1 MEKIPGFTDRL
12 KYLLDT
18 RFQGNRSLF
27 AKTVGVSEA
36 KLRTYE
42 TGVCPGGDTIV
53 KIATVLEI
61 SCDWI
66 LLGIDSEKYSN
77 CDDRELVQYLREKD
91 RKIESLIARC
101 SILETKL
108 KKQNNKK

>member
-1 MEKIPGFTDRL
+1 MEKIPGFNERV
-12 KYLLDT
+12 KYLMDS

-36 KLRTYE
+36 KLRSYE

-53 KIATVLEI
+53 KIATVLEL

-66 LLGIDSEKYSN
+66 LLGIDSDRYSN
-77 CDDRELVQYLREKD
+77 IDDSELVKYLREKD